1 MLARSHTIATI
12 FVLVASFAM
21 TGRAADRAPVQIEEL
36 HLCCGKC
43 SDALTEALASVDG
56 INDIDVDRKTGSA
69 RFFSPSAEKTEAA
82 LAAMASAGFFGTA
95 LQGDKVLAIPAEE
108 IDADL
113 KSDRIVFTGVHLCCG
128 GCARGVA
135 KGFEDQKEVV
145 AVDCDTDAGTVT
157 LTGKD
162 LSVAEMRDT
171 LNKAGFHGKL
181 VRK

>member
-1 MLARSHTIATI
+1 MLARSHTVAII
-12 FVLVASFAM
+12 FVVVASFAISS
-21 TGRAADRAPVQIEEL
+21 RAADLAPVQLESL

-43 SDALTEALASVDG
+43 SDALTEALASVEG
-56 INDIDVDRKTGSA
+56 INDIDIDRKKGTA
-69 RFFSPSAEKTEAA
+69 RFVSPNTDKTEAA
-82 LAAMASAGFFGTA
+82 LAAMAAAGFFGTA
-95 LQGDKVLAIPAEE
+95 RQADKEVDIPAEE

-113 KSDRIVFTGVHLCCG
+113 KADRIVFTGVHLCCG

-135 KGFEDQKEVV
+135 KGFADQKDVV

-162 LSVAEMRDT
+162 LPVAEMRDT